1 VENEDNAQR
10 STANPDGPHR
20 AASAEHVGTE
30 LFVYGTLRHDQPEH
44 ARFCRGVVG
53 WCRASLRGSLRRL
66 PSGYLV
72 LVVDPASVLLHATS
86 DAVADEARRRAL
98 ADAVGTPDSTGTAG
112 WIEGEVLRFR
122 DAVEAWPSL
131 DRWEDFRPGVP
142 GAYQRCVVPVRVPVS
157 AIADDEDAPSRIVA
171 AWAYVAL
178 EAPVGSVAV

>member
-1 VENEDNAQR
+1 MENEDNAQR

-20 AASAEHVGTE
+20 AVPAEHDGTE

-53 WCRASLRGSLRRL
+53 WSRASLRGSLRRL

-72 LVVDPASVLLHATS
+72 LVVDPGAVLLHATG
-86 DAVADEARRRAL
+86 DALVDETRRRAL
-98 ADAVGTPDSTGTAG
+98 ADSVRTLDSTGTSG

-122 DAVEAWPSL
+122 DAAEAWPPL

-142 GAYQRCVVPVRVPVS
+142 GAYQRCVVPVRVNADVTS
-157 AIADDEDAPSRIVA
+157 ADQETRARMIA
-171 AWAYVAL
+171 AWAYVASG
-178 EAPVGSVAV
+178 APAGSVAV